1 MCKVPVGG
9 EAMELQTDCEIE
21 SGDIV
26 IIASPVYSAH
36 WMMQFDVSVEYA
48 LAFAEQRTTRS

>member
-1 MCKVPVGG
+1 MGG

-26 IIASPVYSAH
+26 IIASPVYTAH